1 MISISDAHVLG
12 AAIRAGRSALD
23 WSQLELAEKS
33 GVSLPTVARIE
44 TGLNNPKLETISRLI
59 GAIETA
65 GVAYSWTHSNG
76 FGMTVTL
83 PTKKRK

>member
-1 MISISDAHVLG
+1 MNSISDAHVLG

-59 GAIETA
+59 GAAEAA
-65 GVAYSWTHSNG
+65 GVAYSWTHQNVL
-76 FGMTVTL
+76 GMVVTL